1 VSSVCSEPP
10 DCWGYDYLTHEDR
23 NARKSGAVIGANR
36 ILVPVNGNVIDDEA
50 VALACD
56 TGRRSKSS
64 VYAIYVIE
72 VKRTLPLDVD
82 LPSEAAK
89 GDAVLS
95 HAEQL
100 AEEFGVNLET
110 EILQARDVGTAIV
123 DEALERDV
131 DLIVM
136 GIAYK
141 RKFGDFDMGQTAPY
155 VLKNAPCRVWLARA
169 APGVTAASVPPTR
182 SGADRDRGR

>member
-1 VSSVCSEPP
+1 MIRA
-10 DCWGYDYLTHEDR
+10 T
-23 NARKSGAVIGANR
+23 R
-36 ILVPVNGNVIDDEA
+36 ILVPVNGNPTDDEA
-50 VALACD
+50 VALASEVA
-56 TGRRSKSS
+56 RRGKAS

-82 LPSEAAK
+82 LPPEAAK
-89 GDAVLS
+89 GDTVLAR
-95 HAEQL
+95 AEHV
-100 AEEFGVNLET
+100 ADEFDVDLET

-123 DEALERDV
+123 DEALEREV

-141 RKFGDFDMGQTAPY
+141 RKIGEFDLGHTAVY

-169 APGVTAASVPPTR
+169 APGIAAATGPAR
-182 SGADRDRGR
+182 SADERGRK

>member
-1 VSSVCSEPP
+1 
-10 DCWGYDYLTHEDR
+10 
-23 NARKSGAVIGANR
+23 VIRATR
-36 ILVPVNGNVIDDEA
+36 ILVPVNGNSTDDEA
-50 VALACD
+50 VALACEIA
-56 TGRRSKSS
+56 RRGKAS

-82 LPSEAAK
+82 LPPEAAK
-89 GDAVLS
+89 GDTVLAT
-95 HAEQL
+95 AEHV
-100 AEEFGVNLET
+100 ADEFGVDLET

-136 GIAYK
+136 GIGYK
-141 RKFGDFDMGQTAPY
+141 RKFGEFDMGRTAPY

-169 APGVTAASVPPTR
+169 APSVAAAAQPARTAGNEHR
-182 SGADRDRGR
+182 